1 MGVKYLAEK
10 YIIRITGD
18 IKKFLQIAFN
28 LEDDLQGGPSG
39 NQKARLLL
47 PLQ

>member
-1 MGVKYLAEK
+1 MAEK
-10 YIIRITGD
+10 DIIRITGD

-28 LEDDLQGGPSG
+28 LEDHLRGGPAG